1 MRSPHIIILLALFFF
16 LSLILQTHQRTID
29 DQTHRIG
36 SNVGDVSY
44 VAVTSPEGRKRE
56 RFRVRRP
63 MKTWRKGKMFDAREH
78 GVPSGPNPIS
88 NR

>member
-1 MRSPHIIILLALFFF
+1 MRSPHIIVSLVLFFF

-29 DQTHRIG
+29 QTHRIG
-36 SNVGDVSY
+36 SSEHVSD
-44 VAVTSPEGRKRE
+44 VAVTSTEGKKRE
-56 RFRVRRP
+56 SFRVRRP
-63 MKTWRKGKMFDAREH
+63 MTTWRKGKMLNGSEH

>member
-1 MRSPHIIILLALFFF
+1 M
-16 LSLILQTHQRTID
+16 
-29 DQTHRIG
+29 
-36 SNVGDVSY
+36 
-44 VAVTSPEGRKRE
+44 AVTSPEGKRRE

-63 MKTWRKGKMFDAREH
+63 MTTWLKGKMIGANEH

>member
-1 MRSPHIIILLALFFF
+1 MRSPHIIISLVLFFF

-29 DQTHRIG
+29 QTHRIG
-36 SNVGDVSY
+36 SNVQHVSDM
-44 VAVTSPEGRKRE
+44 AVTSPGGKRRE

-63 MKTWRKGKMFDAREH
+63 MTTWRKGKMLGASEH

>member
-1 MRSPHIIILLALFFF
+1 MRSPHIIISLVLFFF

-29 DQTHRIG
+29 DQTHRVG
-36 SNVGDVSY
+36 SNVPHVGY

-56 RFRVRRP
+56 KFRVRRP
-63 MKTWRKGKMFDAREH
+63 MTTWRKGKMFDASEH

>member
-1 MRSPHIIILLALFFF
+1 MRSPHIIIPLLLFFF
-16 LSLILQTHQRTID
+16 LSLVLQSHLRTT

-36 SNVGDVSY
+36 STDQHVSD
-44 VAVTSPEGRKRE
+44 VAVTSPEGTRKE
-56 RFRVRRP
+56 KFRVRRP
-63 MKTWRKGKMFDAREH
+63 MTTWRKGKMLNDNEH

>member
-1 MRSPHIIILLALFFF
+1 MRSPHITVSLVLFFF
-16 LSLILQTHQRTID
+16 FSLILQTHHRTID
-29 DQTHRIG
+29 QTYSG
-36 SNVGDVSY
+36 SNARQVSD
-44 VAVTSPEGRKRE
+44 VAVTSPEGRRRE

-63 MKTWRKGKMFDAREH
+63 MTTWRKGKMFNVSEH

>member
-1 MRSPHIIILLALFFF
+1 MRSPHITISLVFLFFLF
-16 LSLILQTHQRTID
+16 LIIQTHQRTI

-36 SNVGDVSY
+36 SNVQHVSDM
-44 VAVTSPEGRKRE
+44 AVTSPEGKRRE

-63 MKTWRKGKMFDAREH
+63 MTTWLKGKMIGANEH